1 MWRKIQDFFRIESLT
16 TRVRLAFL
24 SIILLLIFSG
34 GMSLVELQR
43 VSSDTEEI
51 LIASKSNSQ
60 LAVEM
65 LSALELQDRAMFCMA
80 IEGDNINDHRAS
92 CEQGIRELEATVHRA
107 KEIVSKGDNP
117 QSADSLIIFAHRV
130 NALTRSYLNHEVE
143 NQVRE
148 YNDFRL
154 AAQMAHEANVSL
166 LTPEVTH
173 MVAEPSVADSEEAS
187 AEITT
192 PMTPVSVVHEAQAP
206 APFSAHQWYIDNYR
220 VESENVMHQI
230 MKYMSGAQNTLG
242 PDVNN
247 LSHTAHRAVKPVF
260 ITQVVMIVIVLV
272 FYFFFMLYF
281 VRPLLRIN
289 RSLGSYLAYRT
300 TFDDSIESRDEIRTV
315 RDRIA
320 ALISRIR

>member
-24 SIILLLIFSG
+24 SIIWLLIFSG
-34 GMSLVELQR
+34 AMSLVELQR

-51 LIASKSNSQ
+51 LMASKSNSQ

-65 LSALELQDRAMFCMA
+65 LTALEMQDRAMFCMA
-80 IEGDNINDHRAS
+80 IEGDNINDHRTS
-92 CEQGIRELEATVHRA
+92 CEQGIRDLETTVHRA
-107 KEIVSKGDNP
+107 KEVVSKGDNP
-117 QSADSLIIFAHRV
+117 QSADSLIIYANRV

-148 YNDFRL
+148 YNDFQL
-154 AAQMAHEANVSL
+154 AAQMALEANTAM
-166 LTPEVTH
+166 LTTEEASA
-173 MVAEPSVADSEEAS
+173 VAEPSTTEAAS
-187 AEITT
+187 VEVVT
-192 PMTPVSVVHEAQAP
+192 PESLIIHEVNAP
-206 APFSAHQWYIDNYR
+206 APFSAHKWYIDNYR
-220 VESENVMHQI
+220 IESENVMRQI
-230 MKYMSGAQNTLG
+230 KKYMSGAQNTLG

-247 LSHTAHRAVKPVF
+247 LSHTAHRAVRPVF
-260 ITQVVMIVIVLV
+260 ITQVVMIVIVLI

-281 VRPLLRIN
+281 VKPILRIN

-300 TFDDSIESRDEIRTV
+300 SFDDSIDSRDEIRTV